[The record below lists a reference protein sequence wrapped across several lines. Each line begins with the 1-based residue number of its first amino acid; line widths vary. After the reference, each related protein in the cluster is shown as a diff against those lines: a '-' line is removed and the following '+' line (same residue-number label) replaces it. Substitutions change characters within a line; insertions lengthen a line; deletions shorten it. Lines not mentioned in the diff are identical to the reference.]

1 MAAIKLT
8 YCQLIRIILAQLGGN
23 PLQQVYTQLVQGMP
37 SISVRS
43 GLFSELAQ
51 IKAVI
56 DEVTNRIMKIT
67 KDVNDYEK
75 MARELANQFMKNP
88 MATSINA
95 LRAQVQSR
103 MSAIA
108 PGEGESPSEEYS
120 SLQAFDNDLANLL
133 DMTNKLS
140 GVTPNSGGN
149 TCSLADLLGNGCTP
163 AKNIPDIDLQT
174 LLGALTKQNVL
185 NVITTAL
192 ANGTGYAQ
200 LQTSIL
206 DLRNSIASISAS
218 FSAIFT
224 KGFIKNAVTAY
235 VNQILFQLLSGCGN
249 DVLRTTLKDFT
260 GLNWTG
266 IDTANIFSTGTTGQ
280 SSITISTS
288 EFGNVVV
295 GQSVVGTNVQ
305 SGTTILSFN
314 ELTGSITLSK
324 PLVGI
329 VNSNLNFSYSNT
341 GSNLNIA
348 NALTEATLY
357 LQDVYGSGTVL
368 TSNGFVDSTGNA
380 AFLPNVLDTTNL
392 TNANISY
399 PSSSFFNINL
409 SDTGI

>member
-149 TCSLADLLGNGCTP
+149 TCSLADLLGNGYTC
-163 AKNIPDIDLQT
+163 
-174 LLGALTKQNVL
+174 
-185 NVITTAL
+185 
-192 ANGTGYAQ
+192 
-200 LQTSIL
+200 
-206 DLRNSIASISAS
+206 
-218 FSAIFT
+218 
-224 KGFIKNAVTAY
+224 
-235 VNQILFQLLSGCGN
+235 
-249 DVLRTTLKDFT
+249 
-260 GLNWTG
+260 
-266 IDTANIFSTGTTGQ
+266 
-280 SSITISTS
+280 
-288 EFGNVVV
+288 
-295 GQSVVGTNVQ
+295 
-305 SGTTILSFN
+305 
-314 ELTGSITLSK
+314 
-324 PLVGI
+324 
-329 VNSNLNFSYSNT
+329 
-341 GSNLNIA
+341 
-348 NALTEATLY
+348 
-357 LQDVYGSGTVL
+357 
-368 TSNGFVDSTGNA
+368 
-380 AFLPNVLDTTNL
+380 
-392 TNANISY
+392 
-399 PSSSFFNINL
+399 
-409 SDTGI
+409 